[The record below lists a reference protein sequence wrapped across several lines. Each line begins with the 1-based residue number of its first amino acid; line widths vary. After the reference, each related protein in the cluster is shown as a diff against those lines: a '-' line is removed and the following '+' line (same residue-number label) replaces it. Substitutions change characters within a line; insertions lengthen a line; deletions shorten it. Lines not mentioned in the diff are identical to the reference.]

1 MKQSTSGFL
10 AIVSSLVFCGCI
22 VLGTPA
28 EDPVFV
34 FPGTTQ
40 AFQVIALANPDD
52 LVWTLDDV
60 EVQTGGDTFAY
71 TAPAGVSP
79 ARALTVKLPNAL
91 GNDRFTWHV
100 HSDADAAPSSPNNPH
115 VPPGPG
121 PWFEGW
127 YTRVS
132 DVGGSRSIAII
143 GASSLP
149 KDTYYTPGEP
159 LPGYINVLVSEGD
172 GASTRSYTVF
182 PEQTLSLVAGEP
194 VSENPVPLS
203 PADFQWVAPGYG
215 SITQDLVDVTIPGVL
230 HVLIRTENRLPF
242 DPDSPDVG
250 PYKELDLLPLPLRW
264 WIHSLGSHAEYEYT
278 LFGEEK
284 CETVSGVGYA
294 HQEKNWGAGFPI
306 GWVWTQGISLNNEAQ
321 FVMSTAEVDF
331 GLFILDA
338 WIGGYRSPVVSWDF
352 GFFMPDTVKVTEH
365 DACAGT
371 FFFEMTDPVR
381 RLTFDAFAPP
391 NTFGDVST
399 PSPDGFMPETGVES
413 FSATVEVSAYEEG
426 SMVDRRVFH
435 NAALEFGTGYVCP

>member
-1 MKQSTSGFL
+1 MKKSIPGFL
-10 AIVSSLVFCGCI
+10 SVVSSLLFCGCI
-22 VLGTPA
+22 VSGTPT

-34 FPGTTQ
+34 FSGATRT
-40 AFQVIALANPDD
+40 FTVIALANPDD
-52 LVWTLDDV
+52 LVWFLDDA

-71 TAPAGVSP
+71 TAQDDGTPDHTLA
-79 ARALTVKLPNAL
+79 VKLSNAL
-91 GNDRFTWHV
+91 GNDTFAWNINT
-100 HSDADAAPSSPNNPH
+100 DADVAPSSPNNPH

-132 DVGGSRSIAII
+132 DLGGSRSIAII

-149 KDTYYTPGEP
+149 KETYYTPGQY
-159 LPGYINVLVSEGD
+159 LPGYINVLISEGD
-172 GASTRSYTVF
+172 GAPTRSYTVF
-182 PEQTLSLVAGEP
+182 PEQTLSLVEGEP

-203 PADFQWVAPGYG
+203 PANFEWMALGFG

-230 HVLIRTENRLPF
+230 HVRIRTENRLPF
-242 DPDSPDVG
+242 DVDSPDVG
-250 PYKELDLLPLPLRW
+250 PYKDLDLLPLPLRW
-264 WIHSLGSHAEYEYT
+264 WIHSLGSDAEYEYT
-278 LFGEEK
+278 LYGEGGP
-284 CETVSGVGYA
+284 ETVSGVGYA

-306 GWVWTQGISLNNEAQ
+306 GWVWTQGISLDNQAQ

-352 GFFMPDTVKVTEH
+352 GFFMPDTVKYTEH

-371 FFFEMTDPVR
+371 FFFEMTDPAR

-391 NTFGDVST
+391 DTFGDVST

-413 FSATVEVSAYEEG
+413 FSATVQVSAYEG
-426 SMVDRRVFH
+426 DLLIDQRVFH
-435 NAALEFGTGYVCP
+435 NAALEFGTGYVCE